1 MRFFASAREILGQG
15 TLELDVPEGATVS
28 DVLAVLSVE
37 YPSLAAYGPHLALA
51 VNAEY
56 VGRDHR
62 LQAGDELALIP
73 PVSGGSSHNAL
84 LQPSADDDLAT

>member
-1 MRFFASAREILGQG
+1 MRIRTRFFASAREIVGQG
-15 TLELDVPEGATVS
+15 TLELDAPDGATVS
-28 DVLAVLSVE
+28 DVLAMLSVE

-56 VGRDHR
+56 VSRDHL

-73 PVSGGSSHNAL
+73 PVSGGA
-84 LQPSADDDLAT
+84 QVSAFPE